1 MREVNQYK
9 AQRDVRVRKE
19 GLTKSRANV
28 AVLVVPSDSLT
39 VCRVLFRMGQGA
51 LDRLLII
58 LALLALN
65 DNPQPKK
72 NPKRSIA
79 DFEMEEYLLSRSR

>member
-39 VCRVLFRMGQGA
+39 VLFRIGQGA